1 MVPSHLYQT
10 DPDDKAG
17 GYSYDDQHLVGSY
30 NTVSRSSSS
39 TSLPVPTS
47 GQTHAQAQGIYTHPC
62 DVIKKYI
69 ETGTFYF
76 ATNGNWDVSKRLT
89 EWDWRGLIDVEQNRL
104 TRRGQGDAVEDDN
117 IDEADVRALSAC
129 LDTFEERF
137 VWNSNILQPLLQFRR
152 NLPDQVRQRFDAER
166 MLVILIQ
173 GFVNIVSMGSRPLTL
188 PGESGYGGLG
198 GNGGTSLALVSRLG
212 WKRAGARFKTRGVD
226 DEGNVANF
234 VETETILTL
243 EEQVMSF
250 VQVRGSVPLFW
261 EQQGSQTFGQKLQI
275 TRSQTASQ
283 PAFDK
288 HFVDLLSQYRA
299 VHAVNLLGGGDNET
313 QLSEAYNKHLRSL
326 VRTLKDEPDEEE
338 DVVAI
343 TPYDFHA
350 KVRSFGHDVVRQDF
364 GGRLAPIVDARDRFG
379 FTVIDRISGEKHREQ
394 SGVFR
399 VNCMDCLDRTNYVED
414 VLSSLAIAAFLSEAN
429 VSDRPIPPT
438 MFASSHRELWA
449 DNGDALSKIYAGT
462 GALNTSVTRSGKK
475 SLASLFSDASKS
487 VGRAI
492 QATFGDQ
499 EKQASIEMFLGI
511 YSGQVPVEAYDP
523 VSDGIFSLLKS
534 RMSEYSRPRKLHVYS
549 GTWNMNGRALTG
561 DGEDWLFPK
570 DQPDSD
576 IYAIAFQELVPLNA
590 QQILQTDPAP
600 RKRCEAALTKMFQA
614 RSQQYTLLRSEQ
626 LVGTTLFVFAACSLL
641 PFITSIEGKS
651 KKTGLRGMSGNKG
664 GCAIRFNVWQTS
676 LCFITSHLAA
686 GHGNVVERNAD
697 FHTISNGLSFN
708 RGRGIDDH
716 DFVFWFGDFNYRIDM
731 ANEDARALALEGD
744 FQDLWVNDQ
753 LRVAMME
760 GNAFPDYHEGPIFFK
775 PTYKYDIG
783 TDRYDTSEKQRVPA
797 WTDRVLYKGED
808 VALDVYDRAEIRSSD
823 HRPVYAI
830 FTATAQ
836 VVNEDKRKEILD
848 EITKQSGRDVAVAS
862 SNLIDLGSS
871 SGNASRGSPVSRSDS
886 RPSLRPR
893 AGSGSTTGSLIDDG
907 FVNVRRTN
915 TLSSAAS
922 SGSRRIPPPAPPTV
936 GLTVASAETSSLPP
950 PRLPQRNGT
959 MPPALPSR
967 SLVGSKSLSRP
978 SSQSDVG
985 NRPRAGSV
993 KASDSSA
1000 AAATT
1005 SSSSTPQP
1013 KLPPRPSS
1021 IASSALGS
1029 SLDRIASLPPPS
1041 LPARMPTSTS
1051 ENAAQSPGGAKE
1063 SLNGTVTSTSAQQQ
1077 QDRRRPPPVPAVKRQ
1092 VAAAAAVEESQ
1103 STGAPQAATTNLVD
1117 LLQADDEEI
1126 KEPSKKQAVTSSTSQ
1141 AAPSFLRSASP
1152 TSLATSSET
1161 LDPLRKDLAES
1172 TDSTAATTTNPTP
1185 STSVQSRIKA
1195 LTSQFENQSITSNT
1209 TSATAKSS
1217 PSPSVVPTKPKPLRK
1232 PITDWIKPM
1241 EAEEEE
1247 PQVADKDSNSKAEEE
1262 IKLPAV
1268 KKTPIVPPKPKA
1280 LSAVGG
1286 GSTSSSSSS
1295 T

>member
-1 MVPSHLYQT
+1 MEFHCLTSALWDDPSVVSSHLYQS
-10 DPDDKAG
+10 DVDDDAG
-17 GYSYDDQHLVGSY
+17 GFSYDDQHLVGAY

-39 TSLPVPTS
+39 ASLPVPAS
-47 GQTHAQAQGIYTHPC
+47 GQTQAQAHGIYTHPC
-62 DVIKKYI
+62 DGIKKYI

-76 ATNGNWDVSKRLT
+76 ATNGNWDMSKRLA

-104 TRRGQGDAVEDDN
+104 TRRGQGDAMDDPQV
-117 IDEADVRALSAC
+117 DETDVHALSAC

-137 VWNSNILQPLLQFRR
+137 VWNSNILQPLLHFRR
-152 NLPDQVRQRFDAER
+152 NLPDQLRQRFDAER
-166 MLVILIQ
+166 MLVILVQ
-173 GFVNIVSMGSRPLTL
+173 GFVNIVGLGSRPLTL
-188 PGESGYGGLG
+188 PGETGYGGLG
-198 GNGGTSLALVSRLG
+198 GTGGTSLALISRLG

-234 VETETILTL
+234 VETETVLTL

-288 HFVDLLSQYRA
+288 HFVDLLAQYRA

-326 VRTLKDEPDEEE
+326 IRTLKDEPDDE

-350 KVRSFGHDVVRQDF
+350 KVRSFGHDIVRQDF
-364 GGRLAPIVDARDRFG
+364 GGRLMPIVEARERFG
-379 FTVIDRISGEKHREQ
+379 FTVIDRISGDKRREQ
-394 SGVFR
+394 AGVFR

-414 VLSSLAIAAFLSEAN
+414 VLSSLAIAAFLAEATSSE
-429 VSDRPIPPT
+429 RPIPPT

-523 VSDGIFSLLKS
+523 VSDGIFSLLKT
-534 RMSEYSRPRKLHVYS
+534 RISEYSRPRKLRIFS

-570 DQPDSD
+570 DKPDSD

-600 RKRCEAALTKMFQA
+600 RKRCEAALSKMFQA

-664 GCAIRFNVWQTS
+664 GCAIRFSVWQTT
-676 LCFITSHLAA
+676 LCFVTSHLAA

-697 FHTISNGLSFN
+697 FQTISNGIAFN

-731 ANEDARALALEGD
+731 ANEDARALAMERD

-753 LRVAMME
+753 LRVAMMQ
-760 GNAFPDYHEGPIFFK
+760 GDAFQDYHEGPILFQ

-783 TDRYDTSEKQRVPA
+783 TDRYDTSEKQRIPA
-797 WTDRVLYKGED
+797 WTDRVLFKGESLVQD
-808 VALDVYDRAEIRSSD
+808 AYDRAEIRSSD

-836 VVNEDKRKEILD
+836 VVNEEKRKEILD
-848 EITKQSGRDVAVAS
+848 EITKQSGRNLVASS
-862 SNLIDLGSS
+862 SNLIDLDTS
-871 SGNASRGSPVSRSDS
+871 SGNASRGSPVSRSNS

-907 FVNVRRTN
+907 FVNVR
-915 TLSSAAS
+915 SANANAQ
-922 SGSRRIPPPAPPTV
+922 GSRRMPPLVP
-936 GLTVASAETSSLPP
+936 GSAATSINDRATEPSLP

-967 SLVGSKSLSRP
+967 SLVASKSLSRP
-978 SSQSDVG
+978 SSRSDVG
-985 NRPRAGSV
+985 NRPRSGSV
-993 KASDSSA
+993 KSLEPA
-1000 AAATT
+1000 AAASG
-1005 SSSSTPQP
+1005 SSPQP
-1013 KLPPRPSS
+1013 KLPPRPTS
-1021 IASSALGS
+1021 IASSLEARNERTT
-1029 SLDRIASLPPPS
+1029 SLPPS
-1041 LPARMPTSTS
+1041 LPARSVAAKDVQTDVASASAKDNVAEAVAATP
-1051 ENAAQSPGGAKE
+1051 AAQP
-1063 SLNGTVTSTSAQQQ
+1063 
-1077 QDRRRPPPVPAVKRQ
+1077 DRRRPPPVPAVKRQ
-1092 VAAAAAVEESQ
+1092 AAVEKTPAFDAS
-1103 STGAPQAATTNLVD
+1103 SSSD
-1117 LLQADDEEI
+1117 LLQPDDPPESS
-1126 KEPSKKQAVTSSTSQ
+1126 KLSSSPSTVPIASP
-1141 AAPSFLRSASP
+1141 ARSASSA
-1152 TSLATSSET
+1152 SLAAMTDAPEAPNDSPSHQDVSE
-1161 LDPLRKDLAES
+1161 PA
-1172 TDSTAATTTNPTP
+1172 P
-1185 STSVQSRIKA
+1185 TSVQSRIKA
-1195 LTSQFENQSITSNT
+1195 LTSQFENQSIT
-1209 TSATAKSS
+1209 AS
-1217 PSPSVVPTKPKPLRK
+1217 PPQPAPKPKPLRK
-1232 PITDWIKPM
+1232 PAADWIKP
-1241 EAEEEE
+1241 AEPE
-1247 PQVADKDSNSKAEEE
+1247 PVQPAEGDSESMDESK
-1262 IKLPAV
+1262 PGV
-1268 KKTPIVPPKPKA
+1268 KKTPAVPPKPKA
-1280 LSAVGG
+1280 LSAG
-1286 GSTSSSSSS
+1286 GS
-1295 T
+1295 